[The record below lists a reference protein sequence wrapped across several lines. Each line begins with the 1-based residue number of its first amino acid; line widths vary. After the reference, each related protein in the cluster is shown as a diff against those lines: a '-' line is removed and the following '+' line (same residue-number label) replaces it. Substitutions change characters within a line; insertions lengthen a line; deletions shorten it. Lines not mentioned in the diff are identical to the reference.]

1 MRSGPRLPSHLP
13 STHMRSSIRRLATL
27 FLCLAGGAYGQS
39 PYKIFPSFELSAAN
53 ANGEYKAVAGV
64 KNYKP
69 LVYDEGGITQGPQ
82 YWIRVKPVSIINK
95 LSYEI
100 FSLEHSREG
109 QHIVFDIVLQSSE
122 PVANPYAILTYNPD
136 GQNWTACRYAEMK
149 PLSGQRQRMRLRC
162 SAKNVPADG
171 WTLHIYSGNAEL
183 YDRARTDLLDAS
195 TDQAFQ
201 FELARYIAS
210 VGEGDAK
217 PEPFYMPV
225 SAPPADLMPTRS
237 DSLVVKVK
245 MTIDTD
251 GRIAKPSILT
261 KLPAGLREHILAN
274 LTEWRF
280 FPRIQQG
287 QLTPATVVLP
297 LNLG

>member
-1 MRSGPRLPSHLP
+1 
-13 STHMRSSIRRLATL
+13 MRSSIRRLATL

-53 ANGEYKAVAGV
+53 ADGEYKAVAGV

-183 YDRARTDLLDAS
+183 YDRAL
-195 TDQAFQ
+195 
-201 FELARYIAS
+201 
-210 VGEGDAK
+210 K
-217 PEPFYMPV
+217 
-225 SAPPADLMPTRS
+225 
-237 DSLVVKVK
+237 
-245 MTIDTD
+245 
-251 GRIAKPSILT
+251 
-261 KLPAGLREHILAN
+261 
-274 LTEWRF
+274 RF
-280 FPRIQQG
+280 NSSW
-287 QLTPATVVLP
+287 PATSPRLEKAMPNRSHSTCQCRPHPQTSCQRAVTP
-297 LNLG
+297 WS